1 MIRWL
6 RRVWST
12 QRLDGELDKELRF
25 HVDARTDDLIR
36 DGYAPDE
43 ARRLALAEFGGFEP
57 IREASRDARG
67 TRWLSDIWQDLR
79 YASRVMWSHKVFTAA
94 AVLSL
99 GVGLG
104 ANAAV
109 FRVMDSLMFRP
120 LPVPQADELF
130 YLESTTAQESRVSH
144 PAYLRLAAAAP
155 HTTLAVATPITTMQ
169 VEVKGVAQLTSAQLV
184 SGNWFD
190 MLGVKPAAGRLLTPE
205 DDRTDGREAV
215 AVISDRM
222 WTRSF
227 ARDPGI
233 VGSTLMVNGAAMTVV
248 GITPPGFGGVMVGSP
263 VGLWVP
269 VTAQPLVRHRSNVS
283 NENADGDAPWVP
295 QDGMS
300 WLMTFGR
307 LPSSADRDATMRA
320 FADRYRQILD
330 DRYASIQ
337 DPARKAELVSD
348 RLLMKDGSQ
357 GLSSWRE
364 RLGPALQ
371 VLLGMSGLVLIV
383 ACANLA
389 NLLLVRGIARHREFA
404 LRLAIGARRGRL
416 IRQLL
421 VESLLLAFLG
431 GALGLVVAL
440 WGSQLLLRVVS
451 STSTPV
457 PLDLPID
464 WRVLGVG
471 LTLSVLTGLVFGIV
485 PALRLSRP
493 EVGDALK
500 LGARVISGTRRRTPF
515 PVAKVLVA
523 AQVALSFVLIVAAAL
538 FSQSFGKLVAL
549 DAGYD
554 RESVISARFDTRLA
568 RFEPEQLPGLY
579 DRLVTEVSAVPGVH
593 SAALGVVGPATGSI
607 QSSSIVID
615 GQPTSG
621 SGQPVVDEEWM
632 SVGYIST
639 LGMRLVA
646 GRDVDSRDH
655 ADGQRVAIVNEAFV
669 RRNLST
675 VDPIGRQFSYGGD
688 APPITII
695 GVVADVRARGQRE
708 DVRPT
713 VYYPLRQYP
722 LAYVRNLYV
731 RTDTRADAMVSPITQ
746 AIQRAA
752 PGLALREVVTLAQ
765 LSERTVATERMV
777 SRLAAAFG
785 ALGVTVAVLGLY
797 GAIAYSVA
805 RRTNEIGVRLALG
818 AAPGSVSWLVIRETL
833 VVVAAGVVAGV
844 ALVFPAGALAES
856 LLFGLT
862 VSDSRTLIVV
872 SLCVALTGTAVGAI
886 PAWRASRVNPLVAL
900 RE

>member
-1 MIRWL
+1 MIQWL
-6 RRVWST
+6 RRIWST
-12 QRLDGELDKELRF
+12 KRLEGELDKELRF
-25 HVDARTDDLIR
+25 HVDARTDDLVR
-36 DGYAPDE
+36 EGHTPVE
-43 ARRLALAEFGGFEP
+43 ARRLALAEFGGLEP

-67 TRWLSDIWQDLR
+67 TRWLGDVWQDLR
-79 YASRVMWSHKVFTAA
+79 YASRVMWGHKLFTAA

-109 FRVMDSLMFRP
+109 FRVMDSLMFRQ
-120 LPVPQADELF
+120 LDVPRAGELF
-130 YLESTTAQESRVSH
+130 FLESSTAGESRVSH
-144 PAYLRLAAAAP
+144 PAYQRLAAAVPQA
-155 HTTLAVATPITTMQ
+155 TLAVATPITTMQ

-190 MLGVKPAAGRLLTPE
+190 MLGVTPAAGRVFTP
-205 DDRTDGREAV
+205 DDERTDGREAV

-227 ARDPGI
+227 GRDPGL
-233 VGSTLMVNGAAMTVV
+233 VGSTLMVNGAALTVV
-248 GITPPGFGGVMVGSP
+248 GITPPGFDGVMVGSP
-263 VGLWVP
+263 VGLWIP
-269 VTAQPLVRHRSNVS
+269 VTAQPLVRYRSNS
-283 NENADGDAPWVP
+283 STEDADEDAPWVP
-295 QDGMS
+295 QDGIS
-300 WLMTFGR
+300 WLMAFGR
-307 LPSSADRDATMRA
+307 IPAATERHVVSRA
-320 FADRYRQILD
+320 FADRYQQVLE

-337 DPARKAELVSD
+337 DPARKAELLSD
-348 RLLMKDGSQ
+348 QLLLKDGSQ

-364 RLGPALQ
+364 RLVPALQ

-389 NLLLVRGIARHREFA
+389 NLLLARGIARHREFA

-431 GALGLVVAL
+431 GALGLMIAL
-440 WGSQLLLRVVS
+440 WGSQLLLQVVS
-451 STSTPV
+451 STSSPV
-457 PLDLPID
+457 PLHLPID
-464 WRVLGVG
+464 WRVLGGGMAATV
-471 LTLSVLTGLVFGIV
+471 VTGLAFGIV

-500 LGARVISGTRRRTPF
+500 LGVRVVNGGRRRTPF

-523 AQVALSFVLIVAAAL
+523 AQVALSFVLIAAAAL
-538 FSQSFGKLVAL
+538 FSQSFTKLVAL
-549 DAGYD
+549 DAGFD
-554 RESVISARFDTRLA
+554 RESVLNARFDTRLA
-568 RFEPEQLPGLY
+568 RFEPEQLPALY
-579 DRLVTEVSAVPGVH
+579 ERLVSEVSAVPGVQ
-593 SAALGVVGPATGSI
+593 SAALGLVGPATGSI
-607 QSSSIVID
+607 RSSSIVID
-615 GQPTSG
+615 GAPTSG
-621 SGQPVVDEEWM
+621 RAQPVVDEEWM
-632 SVGYIST
+632 GLGYINT

-646 GRDVDSRDH
+646 GRDFDTRDH
-655 ADGQRVAIVNEAFV
+655 AQGQLVAIVNEAFL
-669 RRNLST
+669 RRNIGDG
-675 VDPIGRQFSYGGD
+675 DPLGRQFSYGDD
-688 APPITII
+688 APPITIV
-695 GVVADVRARGQRE
+695 GVVADVRSRGQRE
-708 DVRPT
+708 DVRPM

-722 LAYVRNLYV
+722 REHVRNLYV
-731 RTDTRADAMVSPITQ
+731 RTDARADLMVTPMTQ

-752 PGLALREVVTLAQ
+752 PGLALREVVTLAE

-785 ALGVTVAVLGLY
+785 ALGVIVAVLGLY

-818 AAPGSVSWLVIRETL
+818 ASPSNVRWLVVRETF

-844 ALVFPAGALAES
+844 LLVFPAGALAES

-862 VSDSRTLIVV
+862 ASDARTLVTV
-872 SLCVALTGTAVGAI
+872 GLSVTLAGVAVGAI
-886 PAWRASRVNPLVAL
+886 PAWRASRVNPITAL

>member
-1 MIRWL
+1 MIQWL
-6 RRVWST
+6 RRIWSKK
-12 QRLDGELDKELRF
+12 RLEAELDKELRF
-25 HVDARTDDLIR
+25 HIDARTEDLIR
-36 DGYAPDE
+36 DGHTPGE
-43 ARRLALAEFGGFEP
+43 ARRVALAEFGGIEP

-79 YASRVMWSHKVFTAA
+79 YAGRVMWGSKAFTAA

-120 LPVPQADELF
+120 LDVPHAAELF
-130 YLESTTAQESRVSH
+130 YLESSTAGESRVSH

-155 HTTLAVATPITTMQ
+155 QATLAVATPITTMQ

-190 MLGVKPAAGRLLTPE
+190 MLGVTPAAGRVLTPD

-227 ARDPGI
+227 GRDPGI
-233 VGSTLMVNGAAMTVV
+233 VGSTLMVNGAAFTVV
-248 GITPPGFGGVMVGSP
+248 GITPPGFGGIMVASP

-269 VTAQPLVRHRSNVS
+269 VTAQPLVRHRSNSS
-283 NENADGDAPWVP
+283 NEDADEGAPWVP
-295 QDGMS
+295 QDGIS
-300 WLMTFGR
+300 WLMAFGR
-307 LPSSADRDATMRA
+307 LPAQADREVVTRA
-320 FADRYRQILD
+320 FAERYRQVLD
-330 DRYASIQ
+330 DRYASIL

-348 RLLMKDGSQ
+348 QLLMKDGSQ
-357 GLSSWRE
+357 GLSGSRE

-371 VLLGMSGLVLIV
+371 VLLGMSGLVLVV

-421 VESLLLAFLG
+421 VESLLLASLG
-431 GALGLVVAL
+431 GALGLMMAL
-440 WGSQLLLRVVS
+440 WGSRLLLQVVS
-451 STSTPV
+451 TTSTPV

-464 WRVLGVG
+464 WRVLGG
-471 LTLSVLTGLVFGIV
+471 GMAATVLTGLAFGIV

-500 LGARVISGTRRRTPF
+500 LGARVINSSRRRTPF
-515 PVAKVLVA
+515 PVTKGLVA
-523 AQVALSFVLIVAAAL
+523 AQVALSFVLIMAAAL
-538 FSQSFGKLVAL
+538 FSQSFAKLVAL
-549 DAGYD
+549 DAGFD
-554 RESVISARFDTRLA
+554 RESVINARFDTRLA
-568 RFEPEQLPGLY
+568 RFEPEQLPALY
-579 DRLVTEVSAVPGVH
+579 DRLVTEVSAVPGVQ
-593 SAALGVVGPATGSI
+593 SAALGLVGPATGSI
-607 QSSSIVID
+607 RSSSIVID
-615 GQPTSG
+615 GAPTSG

-632 SVGYIST
+632 GIGYIST
-639 LGMRLVA
+639 LGLRLVA
-646 GRDVDSRDH
+646 GRDFDTRDH
-655 ADGQRVAIVNEAFV
+655 AQGQRVAIVNEAFV
-669 RRNLST
+669 RRNSNG
-675 VDPIGRQFSYGGD
+675 VDPLGRQFSYGEN
-688 APPITII
+688 APSITIV
-695 GVVADVRARGQRE
+695 GVVGDVRARGQRQ

-713 VYYPLRQYP
+713 VYHPLRQYP
-722 LAYVRNLYV
+722 REYVRNLYV
-731 RTDTRADAMVSPITQ
+731 RTDARADVMVTPITT

-752 PGLALREVVTLAQ
+752 PGLALREVVTLAE

-777 SRLAAAFG
+777 SRLATAFG
-785 ALGVTVAVLGLY
+785 ALGVIVAALGLY

-818 AAPGSVSWLVIRETL
+818 AAPASVRWLVVRETL

-844 ALVFPAGALAES
+844 VLVFPAGALAES

-862 VSDSRTLIVV
+862 ASDGRTLLIV
-872 SLCVALTGTAVGAI
+872 SLSVTLVGTAVGVI
-886 PAWRASRVNPLVAL
+886 PAWRASRVNPITAL